1 MTSHLPEF
9 NAPRDSVP
17 VADAS
22 RAETV
27 PRVNGPRARPPGPT
41 PTERNR
47 YRTQVVEQVASD
59 AGYHKIVPA
68 LPIDEQRAL
77 REAASAFLKAMPASD
92 RARVSSRDVRHL
104 FSRWDVPITEAY
116 ALSAVAA
123 GRRRGQSETP
133 DPDA

>member
-22 RAETV
+22 RAETW
-27 PRVNGPRARPPGPT
+27 PRENGPTARPPRPT

-47 YRTQVVEQVASD
+47 YRTQVVERVARD
-59 AGYHKIVPA
+59 AGYREITPPYPV
-68 LPIDEQRAL
+68 ETQRRL
-77 REAASAFLKAMPASD
+77 RTSASDYLKAMSRAD
-92 RARVSSRDVRHL
+92 RERVSSRDVRHL
-104 FSRWDVPITEAY
+104 FSRWNVPLDEAF

-123 GRRRGQSETP
+123 GQRRAGQLP
-133 DPDA
+133 GHPDA

>member
-9 NAPRDSVP
+9 SAPRDSVP

-22 RAETV
+22 RAETW
-27 PRVNGPRARPPGPT
+27 PRENGPSARSPRPT

-59 AGYHKIVPA
+59 AGYHKISPA

-104 FSRWDVPITEAY
+104 FSLWDVPITEAY

-123 GRRRGQSETP
+123 GKRRSGHAPVES
-133 DPDA
+133 

>member
-1 MTSHLPEF
+1 MTSNFSRF
-9 NAPRDSVP
+9 NAPTDSVP

-27 PRVNGPRARPPGPT
+27 PRVNGPRARPT
-41 PTERNR
+41 LTERNR
-47 YRTQVVEQVASD
+47 YRTQVVEQVARD
-59 AGYHKIVPA
+59 AGYNEIVPP
-68 LPIDEQRAL
+68 LPIAEQRVL
-77 REAASAFLKAMPASD
+77 REAASTFLKALSAGD

>member
-1 MTSHLPEF
+1 MTSHLPESS
-9 NAPRDSVP
+9 APRDSVP

-22 RAETV
+22 RAETW
-27 PRVNGPRARPPGPT
+27 PRENGPSARPPGPT
-41 PTERNR
+41 PVERNR

-59 AGYHKIVPA
+59 AGYRKIVPA

-123 GRRRGQSETP
+123 GQRRSGHAPAES
-133 DPDA
+133 